1 MRMTGEPSTD
11 LATYPFSHTI
21 RVRFAETDAMRIV
34 HHGRYLPYLEEARV
48 EYLRAID
55 HPYTAWQEAGIE
67 SAVLEAFVR
76 YRSPLRFDEL
86 VVVHV
91 ALRAVRGATFQ
102 MDYALTVDGE
112 LRSTAVTVHALLG
125 ADGRPQR
132 LPAWLVDLDMGG

>member
-1 MRMTGEPSTD
+1 MTGEPSTD
-11 LATYPFSHTI
+11 LVTYPFSHTI

-34 HHGRYLPYLEEARV
+34 HHGRYFPYLEEARV

-102 MDYALTVDGE
+102 MDYALSVDGE

-132 LPAWLVDLDMGG
+132 LPAWLVDLNLGG